1 MSVKMG
7 ILALLERDAAYGYQL
22 KQEFEASTGG
32 RWPVNVGQIYTTLE
46 RLERDGLV
54 RRSGEGG
61 DGQVIYAI
69 TADGQTEVAEWLST
83 ATLSPSADRNELAV
97 KIALA
102 TLLPGVDIHAVIQ
115 THRRAA
121 LAAMQGVTVAKRAD
135 ENDFLGELVLEAIA
149 FRAEAEVRWLDHA
162 ETRIMQARRTP
173 HAPDATNQGAHS

>member
-69 TADGQTEVAEWLST
+69 TADGQAEVAEWLST

-102 TLLPGVDIHAVIQ
+102 TLLPG
-115 THRRAA
+115 
-121 LAAMQGVTVAKRAD
+121 
-135 ENDFLGELVLEAIA
+135 
-149 FRAEAEVRWLDHA
+149 
-162 ETRIMQARRTP
+162 
-173 HAPDATNQGAHS
+173 